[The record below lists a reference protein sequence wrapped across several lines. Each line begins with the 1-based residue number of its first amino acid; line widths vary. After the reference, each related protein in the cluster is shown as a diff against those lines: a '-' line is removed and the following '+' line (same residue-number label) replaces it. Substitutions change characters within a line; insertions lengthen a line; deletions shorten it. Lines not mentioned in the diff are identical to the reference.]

1 MLGSRQRSRAVSSSP
16 CELRLLLLA
25 AAAQSSYAWVPT
37 AWYMRDYNS
46 LTLDD
51 IRRSNGAVNRV
62 WSLPPEVNSL
72 RGLGGGITFAY
83 DHKICDDLLPAMSEA
98 VGLWGMSFVD
108 CDTVFAAIRAAFAS
122 WSHNHPLL
130 NFHDVTADCIA
141 ENNTKGGPFGRGCS
155 RAEIFLTTTGNSSA
169 QDAAATTLNVYEWE
183 TRFFH
188 PNGIRASAGVWS
200 TVGAIVAF
208 TASSLKAEDSDEPE
222 SGVCWYIDATFCSF
236 FHQLKAS
243 WGAENVLL
251 VGKIL
256 LFTIWSLGLTISC
269 TMFRSFLSKV
279 AGLLKFQSAK
289 ANKKLVNRVKSLIRE
304 YDKDMDGDLD
314 RDELERLIADVRGPD
329 AKPFTERQMS
339 TIAARFKDKN
349 GNSITGE
356 RLQKTL
362 AKLIIELD
370 KAQYALSEE
379 GSMQWKLAF
388 DNLSKFNLAPV
399 VATLGLIVIPV
410 IFYAYIFL
418 PCWDCYDFTAAATH
432 EIGHVLGLMHPDAGS
447 KLGLNLWYRRDN
459 MSVHLAPAE
468 RKVNCTE
475 PWSRVDTWPN
485 TTEALEVIAAS
496 GDPSYVTAKR
506 MVEAPLEENT
516 ASAGVPA
523 WGSIMAT
530 FTFNNPATCIFQDDL
545 DALNVLYPTCE
556 EAVLLPQCD
565 HAQTFLG
572 LVRLSMYVG
581 LPIITLL
588 STAIMLHVLSKK
600 CSMRSRERFKQKN
613 PDLLEGN
620 QVEANMDIMRAHKM
634 AVKGKKKAAERI
646 QKMAEMSSSTQRGGK
661 PLMLKRASTLSRF
674 SMKKPS
680 ARVELARLELCD
692 SSVRS
697 NGTRLQTGEGAESC

>member
-1 MLGSRQRSRAVSSSP
+1 MRSLASPQRSSPP

-25 AAAQSSYAWVPT
+25 AAAQSSHAWVPT
-37 AWYMRDYNS
+37 AWYMRDYNA
-46 LTLDD
+46 LTLED
-51 IRRSNGAVNRV
+51 IRRSKGAVNRI

-83 DHKICDDLLPAMSEA
+83 DHKICDDLLPAMSESI
-98 VGLWGMSFVD
+98 GLWGMSFVD
-108 CDTVFAAIRAAFAS
+108 CGTVFAAIRAAFAS

-141 ENNTKGGPFGRGCS
+141 ENNTEGGPFGRGCS

-169 QDAAATTLNVYEWE
+169 QDAAATTLNVYEWD
-183 TRFFH
+183 TRFYH
-188 PNGIRASAGVWS
+188 PNGIRASGGVWS
-200 TVGAIVAF
+200 TVGSIVAF
-208 TASSLKAEDSDEPE
+208 TTSSFKAEDSGEPR

-236 FHQLKAS
+236 FHRLKAE

-256 LFTIWSLGLTISC
+256 LFTIWSLGLTLSC
-269 TMFRSFLSKV
+269 TMFRSFLLKLS
-279 AGLLKFQSAK
+279 GLMKFQSAK

-339 TIAARFKDKN
+339 TIAARFTDKD

-388 DNLSKFNLAPV
+388 DNLSKFSLAPII
-399 VATLGLIVIPV
+399 ATLGLIVVPV

-432 EIGHVLGLMHPDAGS
+432 EIGHVLGLMHPDAS
-447 KLGLNLWYRRDN
+447 AELGLNLWYRRDN
-459 MSVHLAPAE
+459 LSVHLAPAE

-475 PWSRVDTWPN
+475 PWSRVGIWPN
-485 TTEALEVIAAS
+485 STEALDAIAAS
-496 GDPSYVTAKR
+496 GDPAAMTAKR
-506 MVEAPLEENT
+506 MLEANE
-516 ASAGVPA
+516 ASAGVPS
-523 WGSIMAT
+523 WGSVMAT
-530 FTFNNPATCIFQDDL
+530 FTFNNPGTCIFQDDL

-581 LPIITLL
+581 LPVITLL
-588 STAIMLHVLSKK
+588 LSAIMLHALSKK
-600 CSMRSRERFKQKN
+600 CSERSRERFKKKN

-620 QVEANMDIMRAHKM
+620 QVEANMDIMRAHKLAM
-634 AVKGKKKAAERI
+634 KGKQKAAQRV
-646 QKMAEMSSSTQRGGK
+646 QKMAQMSCSASSRKNVLQ
-661 PLMLKRASTLSRF
+661 RASTLNRF

-680 ARVELARLELCD
+680 ARVETARTELCEP
-692 SSVRS
+692 SARS
-697 NGTRLQTGEGAESC
+697 NGSTV